1 MATLYL
7 CRPLRNR
14 RVGQGVK
21 TPPFHGGITGS
32 NPVRGTKKASLTER
46 LFYFR
51 MVTVYVLQ
59 SIKDAA
65 TYVGIAL
72 DAEKRLKEHNSGK
85 NRYTKGHLPWQIIY
99 TEQQPDWA
107 SARKREKYLK
117 STAGKNWLRK
127 FLAQKDGDKGSLP
140 A

>member
-1 MATLYL
+1 
-7 CRPLRNR
+7 
-14 RVGQGVK
+14 
-21 TPPFHGGITGS
+21 
-32 NPVRGTKKASLTER
+32 
-46 LFYFR
+46 

-65 TYVGIAL
+65 TYVDIAL